1 MGDDSSFADGSASD
15 EDDTRPLRLCPDAG
29 CWGLEVMRCL
39 YWGPAANWDG
49 GMALAEL
56 VGCSV
61 RDKQGGSSPPAE
73 GQGSDGRGMAGKQ
86 STAACDG
93 GTVERSA
100 DGGFHDTYGD
110 VTPKSTVSVTFA
122 SGQVGTST

>member
-39 YWGPAANWDG
+39 CWGPAANWDG

-86 STAACDG
+86 ASQGGQMSLLCRILSPQRRATAARWNVLLMAVFTIPTG
-93 GTVERSA
+93 M
-100 DGGFHDTYGD
+100 
-110 VTPKSTVSVTFA
+110 
-122 SGQVGTST
+122 